1 MKQFK
6 NLSGLIVGICLAVGF
21 ILTAPNT
28 VLAKNKIR
36 LIVVGANE
44 GSPEIAGE
52 QMALNMYYGALVY
65 RARTFHALKG
75 KYEPK
80 WISTLFS
87 SPDECLTGVS
97 TGAGEMT
104 FSGPHYLEQLE
115 PAWKVV
121 EAPGVFDNWDHFMRT
136 MNTPAWQALEKKMA
150 EEKGIKILKWIM
162 SAGNHYLYSKKS
174 VKSLADLK
182 GQKIRYPGGEGF
194 AKSLKA
200 MGATGIS
207 LPYTEV
213 VTALQTNMIDG
224 LLTDMFGAMYAYNL
238 PRYTRYVTQ
247 LTWGIQPVNIVVN
260 SKWWDALPAK
270 ERAAIKDVF
279 DRIDTSTYFE
289 NAQAG
294 ITQGW
299 VANPKTDLIRLDP
312 KEAASWKAIMK
323 KNSAGILKNI
333 DPELIQAIEVSR

>member
-1 MKQFK
+1 MKK
-6 NLSGLIVGICLAVGF
+6 LKKTSGFIVIMCLACAF
-21 ILTAPNT
+21 ILTIPNT
-28 VLAKNKIR
+28 VFAKNKIR
-36 LIVVGANE
+36 LVVVGANE
-44 GSPEIAGE
+44 GAPEIATE
-52 QMALNMYYGALVY
+52 QMALTMYWGALDY

-75 KYEPK
+75 KYELK
-80 WISTLFS
+80 YISTLFN
-87 SPDECLTGVS
+87 SPNECLTGVS
-97 TGAGEMT
+97 TGAAEMT
-104 FSGPHYLEQLE
+104 FSGPHYMEQLE

-121 EAPGVFDNWDHFMRT
+121 EAPGVFDSWDHFMRT
-136 MNTPAWQALEKKMA
+136 LNTPAWKALVEKMA
-150 EEKGIKILKWIM
+150 EKKGIKILKWMM
-162 SAGNHYLYSKKS
+162 SAGNYYLYSKKP
-174 VKSLADLK
+174 VNSLADLK

-238 PRYTRYVTQ
+238 PRFTRYVTQ

-260 SKWWDALPAK
+260 SKWWDSLPPK
-270 ERAAIKDVF
+270 ERTAIKDVF
-279 DRIDTSTYFE
+279 DRIDTSAYFE

-312 KEAASWKAIMK
+312 SEAKNWKDIMK
-323 KNSAGILKNI
+323 KSSAGILKTV
-333 DPELIQAIEVSR
+333 DPKLIQAIESSR